1 MPSNYEHAV
10 SALYRAPH
18 ESFVSERRR
27 LVGELKAGGDKS
39 GAAEL
44 AKLGRPPIS
53 AWVVNQLWWH
63 AREAFDELFATAAR
77 LRKGDLSASAA
88 HRKAIARLAARAQ
101 QLLTEGGHSANDAT
115 LRRVTMTLSGL
126 AAAGG
131 FEPDG
136 AGALTKDRDPPG
148 FEAFGIASSSD
159 EPVDH
164 EPSVRQK
171 SAPPGPAHAAKNDGR
186 DHDSHGSSAAKG
198 RQTDDAKRVSDAAE
212 RKREAEA
219 AAAER
224 KREAEAQAK
233 RQAQRKKLESELREA
248 RAEHVR
254 RHGLRYLHE
263 GSRRLPATST
273 SAAA

>member
-88 HRKAIARLAARAQ
+88 HRRAIARLAARAQ
-101 QLLTEGGHSANDAT
+101 QLLTEGGHSAD
-115 LRRVTMTLSGL
+115 RLS
-126 AAAGG
+126 
-131 FEPDG
+131 
-136 AGALTKDRDPPG
+136 
-148 FEAFGIASSSD
+148 
-159 EPVDH
+159 
-164 EPSVRQK
+164 
-171 SAPPGPAHAAKNDGR
+171 
-186 DHDSHGSSAAKG
+186 
-198 RQTDDAKRVSDAAE
+198 
-212 RKREAEA
+212 
-219 AAAER
+219 
-224 KREAEAQAK
+224 
-233 RQAQRKKLESELREA
+233 
-248 RAEHVR
+248 
-254 RHGLRYLHE
+254 
-263 GSRRLPATST
+263 
-273 SAAA
+273 